1 MLVWLVCAMVCFSL
15 GLSCMG
21 LSALLGLGWQFLFPC
36 RGNFDYN
43 LFKYSE
49 TLSFFSSSS
58 GTPINLNVE
67 AFNIVSEVSE
77 ITLNYFISFSFIMLF
92 SSYSHHS
99 IFQLLGRKAMT
110 NLDSILKSRDITLL
124 TSFHIGKA
132 MVFPIVIYGY

>member
-1 MLVWLVCAMVCFSL
+1 MSWYVSPWVYPVWDSLHFLDLVVNF
-15 GLSCMG
+15 LSHV
-21 LSALLGLGWQFLFPC
+21 
-36 RGNFDYN
+36 REIFDYN
-43 LFKYSE
+43 LFKNSE

-77 ITLNYFISFSFIMLF
+77 ITLNSFLSFSFIMLF

-110 NLDSILKSRDITLL
+110 NLDSILKNRDIILL
-124 TSFHIGKA
+124 TNVHMVKA
-132 MVFPIVIYGY
+132 MVFPLYMDMRVGP